1 MSAFAAKAVEML
13 KEVVVT
19 WLENEHGG
27 LGQKKKKQE
36 KKMNMVGDRKFV
48 TPFILLFEAL
58 VWPGMKKFFL
68 LTSATSSH
76 INVGFIS

>member
-27 LGQKKKKQE
+27 LGQKKKK
-36 KKMNMVGDRKFV
+36 KKKKNEQGGGKKIFNPIHS
-48 TPFILLFEAL
+48 PF
-58 VWPGMKKFFL
+58 
-68 LTSATSSH
+68 
-76 INVGFIS
+76 